1 MYIGLGELDKT
12 RMDWLQ
18 KVTALVGIL
27 GPVVNFSVFI
37 ILGLLY
43 PGYNAISQFVSE
55 LATSEAPYPVI
66 MNILGFNLF
75 GIYMVLFGIGIYR
88 AVNKHILTT
97 ISMGL
102 FIFAGIILFMLAM
115 FPADPGCKNITPLG
129 YGHNLLIKFPSVAI
143 PMAIV
148 LLIYP
153 LWKDH
158 NWKNYSWLF
167 FIQIGIFLI
176 IYSPIAIILSSVPID
191 GLVQRLGLGVP
202 ISYIFIM
209 STKIYR
215 LAGQS
220 LI

>member
-1 MYIGLGELDKT
+1 
-12 RMDWLQ
+12 
-18 KVTALVGIL
+18 
-27 GPVVNFSVFI
+27 
-37 ILGLLY
+37 
-43 PGYNAISQFVSE
+43 
-55 LATSEAPYPVI
+55 
-66 MNILGFNLF
+66 
-75 GIYMVLFGIGIYR
+75 
-88 AVNKHILTT
+88 
-97 ISMGL
+97 
-102 FIFAGIILFMLAM
+102 
-115 FPADPGCKNITPLG
+115 
-129 YGHNLLIKFPSVAI
+129 
-143 PMAIV
+143 MAIV

>member
-1 MYIGLGELDKT
+1 
-12 RMDWLQ
+12 MDWLQ
-18 KVTALVGIL
+18 KVTALFGIL

-37 ILGLLY
+37 ILGLIY
-43 PGYNAISQFVSE
+43 PGYNPISQFISE
-55 LATSEAPYPVI
+55 LATSEAPHNVI
-66 MNILGFNLF
+66 MNVFGFDLF
-75 GIYMVLFGIGIYR
+75 GIYMVLFGIGIYYSVKR
-88 AVNKHILTT
+88 HILTT
-97 ISMGL
+97 ISMAL
-102 FIFAGIILFMLAM
+102 FIFSGIILFMLSM
-115 FPADPGCKNITPLG
+115 FPCDPGCKSITILG
-129 YGHNLLIKFPSVAI
+129 FGHNLLIKFPSIAI
-143 PMAIV
+143 PTAIV

-153 LWKDH
+153 LWMDH

-167 FIQIGIFLI
+167 FVQIGIFLI
-176 IYSPIAIILSSVPID
+176 IYSPIAIILNSVPID